1 MTCIYD
7 VQLWFKKYVAVSAP
21 KNAEMTVISKAEDG
35 LVQIVVDKFDAD
47 IISEW

>member
-1 MTCIYD
+1 MA
-7 VQLWFKKYVAVSAP
+7 VAAT
-21 KNAEMTVISKAEDG
+21 KNTEMTAISKAEDG